1 MLLTGADI
9 ICECLLEQGVDTV
22 FGYPGGAALNT
33 YDALYKYRDKIN
45 HILTAHEQGAAHAA
59 DGYARA
65 TGKVGVVFSTS
76 GPGATNLV
84 TGIATANIDSI
95 PMVAICGNVQ
105 RELLG
110 RDAFQEV
117 NISEVVKPITKAS
130 FLVMEMED
138 LAPTIRKAFE
148 IAQSGR
154 KGPVLIDIP
163 KDLTA
168 MSCEY
173 TPVEKKQI
181 VNDFSVKD
189 SIIAEAQQLI
199 KEAKRPMIYAG
210 GGIIAANAS
219 EEFIRFAETI
229 DAPVCCSLMALGC
242 MPCDHPLYVGNLGMH
257 GGYETG
263 MATDNADLIIA
274 CGARFSD
281 RVAGDREKFGQQ
293 AKIIHMDIDS
303 NEIHKN
309 VQVDNWLVGDLKDT
323 LARLQQGLE
332 KKDNKSWI
340 EEIQCWKK
348 KVTISH
354 INSDGY
360 CHPYQVLDAINTIKS
375 KEDIIA
381 TDVGQH
387 QMWVAQRSDFYEP
400 RTLLTSGGMGT
411 MGFGLGAAIGA
422 NTAFMGEKRVFL
434 ITGDGSFHMN
444 INELVTLKSY
454 NVPVVVV
461 VMNNTVLGMVRQWQ
475 KLFYNCHF
483 SQTDPHRAT
492 DFVEVAKGYGLKG
505 MRIEKPEEIERVLKK
520 AYEMNEP
527 VVVDCVISPDENVLP
542 MIPPGKTV
550 NEIVTSMD

>member
-154 KGPVLIDIP
+154 KGPVLIDVP

-168 MSCEY
+168 MRCEY
-173 TPVEKKQI
+173 SPVEKSPI
-181 VNDFSVKD
+181 INDFSVKD

-219 EEFIRFAETI
+219 EEFVRFAETI

-309 VQVDNWLVGDLKDT
+309 VTVDNWLVGDLKDT
-323 LARLQQGLE
+323 LAKLLQSLE
-332 KKDNKSWI
+332 KKDNGSWI
-340 EEIQCWKK
+340 KEIQCWKK
-348 KVTISH
+348 QVTISDV
-354 INSDGY
+354 NSNGY
-360 CHPYQVLDAINTIKS
+360 CHPYQILDAINNIKA
-375 KEDIIA
+375 KKDIIA

-434 ITGDGSFHMN
+434 VTGDGSFHMN

-505 MRIEKPEEIERVLKK
+505 MRIEKPEEIESVLKK